1 MLHTVCFANHHIEP
15 CTKLRT
21 YVDVPHTLNII
32 PVTFINGK
40 YDGPTVLVT
49 AGVHGSEYPG
59 IAASMELGKEL
70 APEDIHGCLIIMH
83 PVNVSAFWARMAEIC
98 PEDGLN
104 LNHVFPGNASLSRT
118 YKLADFLLREFI
130 LKADYYLDLH
140 SGDLQEDLHPY
151 VYFPGNASEEV
162 NNKSRELASQ
172 LNVEYMVRSTATTGA
187 YNCAALHGVPSIL
200 VERGG
205 TGFCCRED
213 IDEYKDDVMHVL
225 QHVGMTPDYD
235 HGHFHTFV
243 PQELTKIEYLEATQP
258 ACWYHAKH
266 GGEMVEEGELLGYTT
281 DFFGEKQDEFHAKFS
296 GVMLYMTPALSITQG
311 RTLCAYAELP
321 EGYVPQ
327 APHTHVHTHALPEKV
342 SKEETVEKTK
352 TAKKK

>member
-70 APEDIHGCLIIMH
+70 TPEDIHGCLIIMH

-104 LNHVFPGNASLSRT
+104 LNRVFPRT

-172 LNVEYMVRSTATTGA
+172 LNVEYMVRSNATTGA

-243 PQELTKIEYLEATQP
+243 
-258 ACWYHAKH
+258 
-266 GGEMVEEGELLGYTT
+266 LL
-281 DFFGEKQDEFHAKFS
+281 
-296 GVMLYMTPALSITQG
+296 
-311 RTLCAYAELP
+311 
-321 EGYVPQ
+321 
-327 APHTHVHTHALPEKV
+327 
-342 SKEETVEKTK
+342 
-352 TAKKK
+352 

>member
-1 MLHTVCFANHHIEP
+1 MLHTVCFSNFHVEP
-15 CTKLRT
+15 CTKFRT
-21 YVDVPHTLNII
+21 LVDVPRTLNAI
-32 PVTFINGK
+32 PTTFINGK

-49 AGVHGSEYPG
+49 SGVHGSEYPG
-59 IAASMELGKEL
+59 IAASMELGRDL
-70 APEDIHGCLIIMH
+70 DPEEIHGCLILMH
-83 PVNVSAFWARMAEIC
+83 PVNVSAFWARMAELG

-104 LNHVFPGNASLSRT
+104 LNRVFPGNATLSRT
-118 YKLADFLLREFI
+118 YKLADFLLHEFI

-151 VYFPGNASEEV
+151 AYFPGNASEEV

-172 LNVEYMVRSTATTGA
+172 INVEYMVRSTATTGA

-213 IDEYKDDVMHVL
+213 IDAYKDDVMHVL
-225 QHVGMTPDYD
+225 KHVGMTPGYD
-235 HGHFHTFV
+235 HRHLHTFT
-243 PQELTKIEYLEATQP
+243 PQELTKIEYLEADRP

-266 GGEMVEEGELLGYTT
+266 SGEQVEKGELLGYTT
-281 DFFGEKQDEFHAKFS
+281 DFFGEKQEEFRAKFS
-296 GVMLYMTPALSITQG
+296 GIMLYMTPAFSITPG
-311 RTLCAYAELP
+311 RVLCAYAELP

-327 APHTHVHTHALPEKV
+327 ASQTHVHTNAVPGDV
-342 SKEETVEKTK
+342 
-352 TAKKK
+352 KKIG

>member
-1 MLHTVCFANHHIEP
+1 MLSTVCFANYRIEP
-15 CTKLRT
+15 GTKLRT
-21 YVDVPHTLNII
+21 LVEVPHTLNAI

-49 AGVHGSEYPG
+49 SGVHGSEYPG

-70 APEDIHGCLIIMH
+70 NPEDIHGCLVIMH

-104 LNHVFPGNASLSRT
+104 LNRVFPGNSTFSRT
-118 YKLADFLLREFI
+118 YKLADFLLNEFI

-151 VYFPGNASEEV
+151 AYFPGNASEEV
-162 NNKSRELASQ
+162 NKKSRELAS
-172 LNVEYMVRSTATTGA
+172 LINVEYMVRSTATTGA

-225 QHVGMTPDYD
+225 QYVGMIPEYD
-235 HGHFHTFV
+235 HGHFHTFT
-243 PQELTKIEYLEATQP
+243 PQELTKIEYLEATAP

-266 GGEMVEEGELLGYTT
+266 SGEMIEEGELLGYTT
-281 DFFGEKQDEFHAKFS
+281 DFFNEKQEEFHAKFS
-296 GVMLYMTPALSITQG
+296 GVILYMTPSFSVTPG
-311 RTLCAYAELP
+311 RVLCAYAELP
-321 EGYVPQ
+321 EDYVPQ
-327 APHTHVHTHALPEKV
+327 APHTHVHTHTLPEKTI
-342 SKEETVEKTK
+342 K
-352 TAKKK
+352 